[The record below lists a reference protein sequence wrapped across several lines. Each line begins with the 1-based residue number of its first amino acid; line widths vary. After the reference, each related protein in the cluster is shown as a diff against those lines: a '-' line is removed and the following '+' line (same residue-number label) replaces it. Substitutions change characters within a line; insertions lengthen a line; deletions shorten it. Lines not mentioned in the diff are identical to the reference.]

1 MALRSDSNLPVFQQ
15 VADLIRHG
23 ISSGIYAP
31 GDAIPS
37 VRAQSLKLK
46 VNPNTI
52 QRAYEELERDG
63 IIESRRGVG
72 MFVAAA
78 GEAPARASAT
88 ESIRDAFEQGVR
100 TSIAAGLT
108 RAATDAAY
116 SRAWQSQRSGAKS

>member
-1 MALRSDSNLPVFQQ
+1 MPLPSDSNLPVFQQ

-23 ISSGIYAP
+23 IAAGVYAP

-52 QRAYEELERDG
+52 QRAYEALERDG

-72 MFVAAA
+72 MFVAEA

-100 TSIAAGLT
+100 ISIAAGLT
-108 RAATDAAY
+108 RASTDAAY